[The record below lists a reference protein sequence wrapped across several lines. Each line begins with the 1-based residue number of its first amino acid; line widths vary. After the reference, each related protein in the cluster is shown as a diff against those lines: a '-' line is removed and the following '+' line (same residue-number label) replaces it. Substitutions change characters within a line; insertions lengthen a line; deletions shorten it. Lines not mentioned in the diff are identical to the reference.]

1 MSIRIHKMLMTAI
14 LRVDQYES
22 HFQITDLTIKKN
34 VYCGGNPTENIK
46 RSTTQDIDN

>member
-22 HFQITDLTIKKN
+22 HFQITDLTIKK
-34 VYCGGNPTENIK
+34 K
-46 RSTTQDIDN
+46 RLLWWKSNRKY